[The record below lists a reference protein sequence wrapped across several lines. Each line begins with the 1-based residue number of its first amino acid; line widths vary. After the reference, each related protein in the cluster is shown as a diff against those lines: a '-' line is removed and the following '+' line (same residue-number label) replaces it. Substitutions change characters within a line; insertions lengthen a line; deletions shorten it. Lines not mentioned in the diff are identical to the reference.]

1 MWFFRRSDERDW
13 RDAEFVAVDFETTTA
28 APREAEPLS
37 VGWVAIHGGRVR
49 LADAGYRLVAHD
61 GRLPRASLPVHG
73 LLPHQLLEGTPLDQ
87 VASQLRDAVGGRVVV
102 AHGAWIEQALL
113 GRLDVDH
120 AGLIDTM
127 ALVRRLD
134 QRDGRIPRG
143 RSLTA
148 TARRFGVTPMRAH
161 HAFGDALTTAML
173 LLVLASRVQRDRPHC
188 PVNDLLRLGR
198 L

>member
-1 MWFFRRSDERDW
+1 MWFRRSDDRDW
-13 RDAEFVAVDFETTTA
+13 RDAELVAVDFETTTG

-37 VGWVAIHGGRVR
+37 VGWVTIHGGRAR
-49 LADAGYRLVAHD
+49 LADAGYRMVAHD
-61 GRLPRASLPVHG
+61 GHLPRASLPIHG
-73 LLPHQLLEGTPLDQ
+73 LLP
-87 VASQLRDAVGGRVVV
+87 SQLRAGAPLDEVVGQLRDVVGNRIVV
-102 AHGAWIEQALL
+102 AHGAWIERALL
-113 GRLDVDH
+113 ARLDVDH

-134 QRDGRIPRG
+134 ERDGRAPRG

-188 PVNDLLRLGR
+188 PVDDLLRLGQ

>member
-1 MWFFRRSDERDW
+1 MRFLRRDDRDW
-13 RDAEFVAVDFETTTA
+13 RDAELVAVDFETTTG

-37 VGWVAIHGGRVR
+37 VGWVTIHGGRVR
-49 LADAGYRLVAHD
+49 LAHAGYRLVAHD
-61 GRLPRASLPVHG
+61 GHLPRASLPIHG
-73 LLPHQLLEGTPLDQ
+73 LLPHQLQAGAPPAQ
-87 VASQLRDAVGGRVVV
+87 VAAQLRDVVGGRIIV
-102 AHGAWIEQALL
+102 AHGAWIERALL
-113 GRLDVDH
+113 GRLDIDN

-134 QRDGRIPRG
+134 ERDGRAPRG

-173 LLVLASRVQRDRPHC
+173 LLVLASRVQRGRPHC
-188 PVNDLLRLGR
+188 PVDDLLRLGQ

>member
-1 MWFFRRSDERDW
+1 VWFRRTDDRDW
-13 RDAEFVAVDFETTTA
+13 RDAELVAVDFETTTG

-49 LADAGYRLVAHD
+49 FADAGYRLVAHD
-61 GRLPRASLPVHG
+61 GHLPRASLPIHG
-73 LLPHQLLEGTPLDQ
+73 LLPHQLRTGAPLDQ
-87 VASQLRDAVGGRVVV
+87 VVTHLRDVVVDRIVV
-102 AHGAWIEQALL
+102 AHGAWIERALL
-113 GRLDVDH
+113 ARLHVHH

-134 QRDGRIPRG
+134 ERAGHAPHG
-143 RSLTA
+143 RSLAA

-173 LLVLASRVQRDRPHC
+173 LLVLASRVQRDRSHC
-188 PVNDLLRLGR
+188 PVDDLLRLGQ